1 MTTANRTYDNIHGID
16 VYFISGYYESSYID
30 KLSGGVGTTKFGEYS
45 LDIDKTLGVIYVGT
59 ERGDRSVEIYF
70 KMPTTPEEVPSVEM
84 ISKML
89 DEVLKPGNKHEI
101 DVMFN
106 SKFFTH
112 EITEL
117 HKKLFGQFD
126 MPLIT
131 PDQYDVYKLA
141 NVSISKKQMIMSN
154 VYDHKIDGVMG
165 YHLDLQTRKLHIQL
179 KNFEKVVANID
190 HEAYYNHWVGEGDVV
205 EILTK
210 LFPKNSSQHEAQS
223 L

>member
-1 MTTANRTYDNIHGID
+1 MARQYDNIHGIE
-16 VYFISGYYESSYID
+16 VYFVSGYYESSYIN
-30 KLSGGVGTTKFGEYS
+30 KISGSVGTTKFSEYS
-45 LDIDKTLGVIYVGT
+45 CDFDKSLGVIYIGT
-59 ERGDRSVEIYF
+59 ESGDQSADIYF
-70 KMPTTPEEVPSVEM
+70 KMPKTHEEVPSVEM

-89 DEVLKPGNKHEI
+89 DEVLKPGNKHNI

-106 SKFFTH
+106 SKFFTY
-112 EITEL
+112 EIIEL
-117 HKKLFGQFD
+117 HKKLFNQFD
-126 MPLIT
+126 MPGIT
-131 PDQYDVYKLA
+131 PDQYDQYKLA
-141 NVSISKKQMIMSN
+141 NVHINKKQMIMSN

-179 KNFEKVVANID
+179 KNFEDVIANID

-210 LFPKNSSQHEAQS
+210 LFPKNSSKLEAKS

>member
-1 MTTANRTYDNIHGID
+1 MARQYDNIHGIE
-16 VYFISGYYESSYID
+16 VYFVSGYYESSYID
-30 KLSGGVGTTKFGEYS
+30 KISGIVGTTKFSEYS
-45 LDIDKTLGVIYVGT
+45 CDFDKTLGVIYIGT

-101 DVMFN
+101 EVMFN

-126 MPLIT
+126 MPFIT

-141 NVSISKKQMIMSN
+141 NVYINKNKMIMSN
-154 VYDHKIDGVMG
+154 IYDHKIDGVMG

-179 KNFEKVVANID
+179 KNFEKVLANID

-210 LFPKNSSQHEAQS
+210 LFPKNSSKLEAKS